1 IFNILATSAVLL
13 AKTIMPKRAA
23 KMTHVDVGIP
33 QQTATASLL
42 VKGMQT
48 VVSNSLTTQ
57 QFSAMTKFVGN
68 LAEITLQ
75 ISAGKYLFAYAKTIR
90 KHVEQMPIV
99 PAQQEV

>member
-1 IFNILATSAVLL
+1 MLISYS
-13 AKTIMPKRAA
+13 
-23 KMTHVDVGIP
+23 H
-33 QQTATASLL
+33 QYSSATASLL

-57 QFSAMTKFVGN
+57 QFSAMTKFAGN

-90 KHVEQMPIV
+90 KQYV
-99 PAQQEV
+99 